1 MKRPRTI
8 FGPFALVAAIGLG
21 VLFTQAERLLPQ
33 VYVARDVAQTTS
45 APLHKPRLRT
55 YALSKVPTELMVP
68 VSGMEVD
75 ELSDTWGAQRSEGR
89 SHQGIDIMA
98 DYGTPVLAA
107 ADGEIAKFH
116 DSARGGI
123 SIYQADESGRLL
135 FYYAHL
141 GARAPGLREG
151 QRVRRGD
158 VIGYVGA
165 TGNATTPHLHFEI
178 QHRDQSRRWWR
189 GQAVNPY
196 PYLLAGEAP
205 QTFAAVAAVSGMDQG
220 R

>member
-8 FGPFALVAAIGLG
+8 FMPFALLAAVGLG
-21 VLFTQAERLLPQ
+21 VVYTQADRLLPQ
-33 VYVARDVAQTTS
+33 VYVARDVAEVTS
-45 APLHKPRLRT
+45 APSHKPRMRT
-55 YALSKVPTELMVP
+55 YALSKVPTGLIVP
-68 VSGMEVD
+68 VSGLEVD
-75 ELSDTWGAQRSEGR
+75 DLSDTWGAQRSEGR

-98 DYGTPVLAA
+98 DFGTPVLAA

-116 DSARGGI
+116 DSERGGV
-123 SIYQADESGRLL
+123 SIYQRDESGRLL

-151 QRVRRGD
+151 QRVRQGD

-178 QHRDQSRRWWR
+178 QHQREGQRWWR

-205 QTFAAVAAVSGMDQG
+205 QIYAAAAVSGRGTG